1 MSVYDLLIDVAIA
14 SILILA
20 GQLLRAKI
28 PVFQKFFVPASMI
41 AGFIG
46 LAMGEQGL
54 GILPFS
60 TSIGSYAGVLII
72 LVFTIVGV
80 NGFKM
85 GETKGAGE
93 EVKRVLSFNMYRFV
107 IFFLQFIIP
116 ITVTLTVIKAVNP
129 EVNQGI
135 GILLASGFTGGHGTA
150 AACGATFAELGW
162 PEATDLGMTF
172 ATIGILTGI
181 FGGLAFVKW
190 ATSKGY
196 TGYIKDFK
204 YISGDLRTGLVSK
217 ENRTSI
223 GEETISS
230 VSLDTLCFHLAIV
243 AGIAGLGYY
252 LNANIIAVH
261 LLKGIPDFTVAYLIA
276 LIFFFAL
283 RKTPVYDYID
293 TNINQKI
300 SGTATDYLVFFGIAS
315 IKLTVI
321 VEYAV
326 PLVILTIAGL
336 VCVFLTVIP
345 LGYLMNKDSWF
356 ERSLFCFGYCTGVF
370 AIGFVLL
377 RIVDPE
383 NKSKTVEDVAMTPFL
398 NFIEIAFW
406 SLIPAAL
413 IAGKGWLVVG
423 LVSLAFVISLAVTI
437 GGKMWNTAPLRER
450 KTLGITEE

>member
-1 MSVYDLLIDVAIA
+1 NSYLLTIIRRSYFMSVYDLLIDVAIA

-135 GILLASGFTGGHGTA
+135 GILLASGFTGGHGGGGLRGNLRRA
-150 AACGATFAELGW
+150 WLAGSDRF
-162 PEATDLGMTF
+162 GMTF

-181 FGGLAFVKW
+181 LALAFVKW
-190 ATSKGY
+190 ATSKVH
-196 TGYIKDFK
+196 GYIKVLNIFQ
-204 YISGDLRTGLVSK
+204 
-217 ENRTSI
+217 EN
-223 GEETISS
+223 
-230 VSLDTLCFHLAIV
+230 
-243 AGIAGLGYY
+243 
-252 LNANIIAVH
+252 
-261 LLKGIPDFTVAYLIA
+261 
-276 LIFFFAL
+276 
-283 RKTPVYDYID
+283 
-293 TNINQKI
+293 
-300 SGTATDYLVFFGIAS
+300 
-315 IKLTVI
+315 
-321 VEYAV
+321 
-326 PLVILTIAGL
+326 
-336 VCVFLTVIP
+336 
-345 LGYLMNKDSWF
+345 
-356 ERSLFCFGYCTGVF
+356 
-370 AIGFVLL
+370 
-377 RIVDPE
+377 
-383 NKSKTVEDVAMTPFL
+383 
-398 NFIEIAFW
+398 
-406 SLIPAAL
+406 
-413 IAGKGWLVVG
+413 
-423 LVSLAFVISLAVTI
+423 
-437 GGKMWNTAPLRER
+437 
-450 KTLGITEE
+450 